1 MPTYREV
8 NTGQVV
14 TVEVEPNHLSG
25 LARWERIEE
34 ELRAPEPAA
43 VVLQAGEV
51 VVAAADVAE
60 QAQAALVQA
69 QAEAVEQIADLNA
82 ELADSAA
89 DAPATLAVEV
99 EGVHEASPAVPAK
112 PDEDANKPVWIAYA
126 KANGKTDADLKGKT
140 KPEIIAWF
148 A

>member
-25 LARWERIEE
+25 LARWERIEV
-34 ELRAPEPAA
+34 ELSAPEEYTVPES
-43 VVLQAGEV
+43 LGLKPELG
-51 VVAAADVAE
+51 DPIPF
-60 QAQAALVQA
+60 
-69 QAEAVEQIADLNA
+69 VETP

-89 DAPATLAVEV
+89 DAPVTLAVEV
-99 EGVHEASPAVPAK
+99 EGVHEDSPVVPAK
-112 PDEDANKPVWIAYA
+112 PDEDANKPVWVAYA
-126 KANGKTDADLKGKT
+126 KANGKTDADIKGKT